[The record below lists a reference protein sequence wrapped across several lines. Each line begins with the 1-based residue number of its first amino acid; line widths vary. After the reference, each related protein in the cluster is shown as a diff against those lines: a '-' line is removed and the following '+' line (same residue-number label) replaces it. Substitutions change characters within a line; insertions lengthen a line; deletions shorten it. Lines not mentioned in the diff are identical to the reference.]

1 MVAPPKT
8 AAEAPAFDLRA
19 ALTAAVHT
27 VPTHLAA
34 LANTWLDPLGLR
46 LGDLHDQAAQAA
58 EQNIATGTYG
68 AMASRFDGP
77 AGAFAYLL
85 FILLYL
91 PCTAAVAAI
100 HQEAGP
106 RWAVFVGL
114 WTTGLGYGIAT
125 LYYQSA
131 TWAAHPAPSAAWIAG
146 VSGTLSLTLYA
157 MRRYGQRRDPAAA
170 LAAARP

>member
-1 MVAPPKT
+1 M
-8 AAEAPAFDLRA
+8 
-19 ALTAAVHT
+19 
-27 VPTHLAA
+27 
-34 LANTWLDPLGLR
+34 NTWLDPLGLS
-46 LGDLHDQAAQAA
+46 LGDLHDQTARAA
-58 EQNIATGTYG
+58 EQKVATGTFG

-100 HQEAGP
+100 YQEAGP

-131 TWAAHPAPSAAWIAG
+131 TWALHPAYSAAWISAAAG
-146 VSGTLSLTLYA
+146 VLSLALYT
-157 MRRYGQRRDPAAA
+157 MRRYGQRWDPAAA
-170 LAAARP
+170 LAPARP